1 MFDRIMKTLTGHD
14 GPPARL
20 APRDARDALAVILVC
35 AARSDGRYDTEEQAD
50 IDSVLCRR
58 YGLSGVEAAALRVEA
73 ESVEENAAGLQRFTS
88 ALKNAVAF
96 EDRIAIIEAV
106 WEVAYADGSRSDE
119 ENALVRTLCGL
130 LYVEDRDAA
139 IARHRVAARLGIHE
153 A

>member
-1 MFDRIMKTLTGHD
+1 MKTLTGHD

-106 WEVAYADGSRSDE
+106 WEVAYADGSILLDTLGLHAQRSSFNPAQPIAPA
-119 ENALVRTLCGL
+119 ENAIDIGL
-130 LYVEDRDAA
+130 FF
-139 IARHRVAARLGIHE
+139 G
-153 A
+153 